1 LSIVIP
7 KTHITQLNK
16 LEVQMPEDT
25 KAASK
30 IAVQDIVAAAAQGA
44 LRGIEARKI
53 GADELIRSGFF
64 VNIHII
70 CGGYPLQFLNPQ
82 PLPPAP
88 VQAPSR

>member
-1 LSIVIP
+1 MRCHLVACGTASQ
-7 KTHITQLNK
+7 TQSAT
-16 LEVQMPEDT
+16 QSAT
-25 KAASK
+25 QSFSA
-30 IAVQDIVAAAAQGA
+30 AAAAQGA

-82 PLPPAP
+82 PLPPVEGPAG
-88 VQAPSR
+88 R